1 MSGPGGGTNWHRFGS
16 SDSGFQT
23 LTLGANANGRQRR
36 VGNRAYDWRI
46 WHNSWLTRQIRH
58 FSQIVINS
66 CFRMRPEHRIVTELP
81 LNELWDETDT
91 LPGERIRH
99 LDGNLIRGLMGTG
112 QVQFIVADCG
122 AKLNWIPMPERFEFF
137 KAIRP
142 QIADP
147 MKPIELDQFPNET
160 AYTASEWR
168 GRTGECLILL
178 EKHH

>member
-1 MSGPGGGTNWHRFGS
+1 M
-16 SDSGFQT
+16 Q
-23 LTLGANANGRQRR
+23 
-36 VGNRAYDWRI
+36 
-46 WHNSWLTRQIRH
+46 QIRH

-147 MKPIELDQFPNET
+147 MKPIQLDQFPNET

-168 GRTGECLILL
+168 GRSGECLILL
-178 EKHH
+178 EMNH